1 MNAELN
7 DIALSAL
14 TEHPDN
20 PRLGLREDVVSQL
33 VGQISAGGF
42 GSEHAILVRPLD
54 GAFQIISGHHR
65 VEAANQCGL
74 EEVPC
79 WVRDMD
85 DDEAFM
91 QLVLSN
97 SQGELSPLEIG
108 MHARK
113 AIPSEQGKAGAGL
126 QSYAD
131 RIGRDRTVVSAWR
144 AAAEVYEELRGT
156 CHEVPSDKPRH
167 LYEISKAA
175 REHWHTLVEKLI
187 ANGWTVQQTA
197 DAVRKIVDA
206 EREKLAEAE
215 RIAQEEAEAKAF
227 IEENAPELAA
237 QVGGDTIATFAEA
250 QAIWEKRNREEAKR
264 RQEEKRKQQEK
275 EEAELANQQQLARA
289 FGTAVLHFDNYQE
302 PNFRA
307 NILKALGRCEEVL
320 TPTQRS
326 AATPDNIRAIAGWI
340 TTFANELEN

>member
-1 MNAELN
+1 LNAELN
-7 DIALSAL
+7 DIALSEL
-14 TEHPDN
+14 REHPDN
-20 PRLGLREDVVSQL
+20 PRLGLREDVVFQL
-33 VGQISAGGF
+33 VSQINSGGF

-65 VEAANQCGL
+65 VEAARQCGL
-74 EEVPC
+74 LYLPC

-91 QLVLSN
+91 QLVMSN
-97 SQGELSPLEIG
+97 AQGELSSLEIG
-108 MHARK
+108 IHVLK
-113 AIPSEQGKAGAGL
+113 AVPLEQGKRGGGL
-126 QSYAD
+126 AAYAE
-131 RIGRDRTVVSAWR
+131 RTARGEDALRQYRS
-144 AAAEVYEELRGT
+144 AAAVWKELPDTCREVA
-156 CHEVPSDKPRH
+156 DKHRH
-167 LYEISKAA
+167 LYEVSKAP
-175 REHWHTLVEKLI
+175 RENWTQLVEKLV
-187 ANGWTVQQTA
+187 ANSWTVQQTA

-237 QVGGDTIATFAEA
+237 QVGGDTISTFAEA

-275 EEAELANQQQLARA
+275 AEAELANQQQLARA
-289 FGTAVLHFDNYQE
+289 FGTAILHFDNYQE

-307 NILKALGRCEEVL
+307 NILKAFNRCQDVL
-320 TPTQRS
+320 TPTQRG
-326 AATPDNIRAIAGWI
+326 AATPENIRAIAGWI
-340 TTFANELEN
+340 TTFANEMEK